1 MSILVLLLVSALP
14 STVFAKHTHGD
25 ILRFAHQGA
34 DTNGDQMLDRREAQS
49 LAQELY
55 EHIIDTVKHDTVD
68 KETFIQTSMEKR
80 LKRKCSFR
88 HWKKCLESKGD
99 DAGTARHVAHER
111 HKQRLRNK
119 LNRLF
124 EHLDFNSD
132 GLLSL
137 DDIQNMTNQHFDA
150 ADKDNNELLSD
161 HEIST
166 FRRAL
171 KAQRRT
177 ERRARHF
184 DKWIRTATTHSAG
197 KNFSDNSTRVGCLTS
212 KSMLYAVGWLDL
224 MVQFGLGKNPP
235 THC

>member
-1 MSILVLLLVSALP
+1 MNNSSIQINTYRQKLTGDRRDRILLLMSIPVLLLVSALP
-14 STVFAKHTHGD
+14 STAFAKHTHGD

-49 LAQELY
+49 LAQDIY
-55 EHIIDTVKHDTVD
+55 EHIIETAKQDTVD
-68 KETFIQTSMEKR
+68 KETFILTSMEKR

-88 HWKKCLESKGD
+88 HWKKCLESKD
-99 DAGTARHVAHER
+99 NDAGTARHAAHKH
-111 HKQRLRNK
+111 HKQKLRNK

-137 DDIQNMTNQHFDA
+137 DDIQNMANQHFDA

-166 FRRAL
+166 FRKAL
-171 KAQRRT
+171 KTQRHT

-184 DKWIRTATTHSAG
+184 EKMDTDG
-197 KNFSDNSTRVGCLTS
+197 DNTLSREE
-212 KSMLYAVGWLDL
+212 
-224 MVQFGLGKNPP
+224 FLGQ
-235 THC
+235 